1 MFEVKVCLEQKIG
14 LQYDKTMNS
23 PKRKIGSSPASA
35 KLPNITQI
43 DYLTYLGIAGKE
55 SILAMP
61 AMHQTK
67 TEKLL
72 HDGSKQAK

>member
-1 MFEVKVCLEQKIG
+1 
-14 LQYDKTMNS
+14 MNT
-23 PKRKIGSSPASA
+23 PKRKIGSNFAPA
-35 KLPNITQI
+35 KLQNITQI
-43 DYLTYLGIAGKE
+43 EYLTYLGIAGKE

-72 HDGSKQAK
+72 HVGSKQAK